1 MEFLKDLHEA
11 RMTRNSS
18 NQRVLTYTDCCERLY
33 LSMLVLELLRQ
44 FPQFRGTVKEYAK
57 RTSGYTNYNIF
68 RMSGTDLYNFVYFV
82 VGDDKAL
89 DKLKDPAAAKKIRQ
103 NTHFPV
109 MGFNRYV
116 SLLSN
121 AQEPTNISEF
131 FIKTESALNIVNADY
146 KTVRRGLLNF
156 RRLSTTDKKKLVTRL
171 LFACRTKLRSS
182 DLIDDIEKLAV
193 LKDFETGL
201 IKDPEPK
208 VSVPDVDTVGK
219 DFLYYRFIV
228 GQENIMLAKK
238 FLDYAKAGQSVPAS
252 MVQAYLP
259 AVKLLDDIVS
269 GGPSYINLLRTLQ
282 KRAKKDSNS

>member
-171 LFACRTKLRSS
+171 LFACRAKLRSS